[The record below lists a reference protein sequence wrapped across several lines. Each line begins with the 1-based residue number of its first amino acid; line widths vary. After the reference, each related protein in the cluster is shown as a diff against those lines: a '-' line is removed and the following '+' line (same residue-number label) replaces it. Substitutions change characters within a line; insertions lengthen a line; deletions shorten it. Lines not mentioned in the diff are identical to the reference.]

1 MNEKRT
7 ETLKKLL
14 RKINHE
20 CHICGTKSETCY
32 LSTKDYFYSCKKHEG
47 LVKDLAEASEVE

>member
-32 LSTKDYFYSCKKHEG
+32 LSTKDYLYSCKKFDARSFYLKNPFLG
-47 LVKDLAEASEVE
+47 L